1 MFNTLGNFSAVY
13 FTLAAVLFILI
24 LFEKHFIRLED
35 KIKENK
41 KLKKKSSSPRSR
53 AVKPVYKSNT
63 KINSVRK
70 NGAAATV
77 RRIPNNAA

>member
-35 KIKENK
+35 KIKSDRA
-41 KLKKKSSSPRSR
+41 KKKNVSAPVKTVK
-53 AVKPVYKSNT
+53 AVH
-63 KINSVRK
+63 K
-70 NGAAATV
+70 NNVNNAKRTGSTATV
-77 RRIPNNAA
+77 RRIPDHAA

>member
-35 KIKENK
+35 KIKSNRAK
-41 KLKKKSSSPRSR
+41 RKNTSVPGK
-53 AVKPVYKSNT
+53 AVKPAYKN
-63 KINSVRK
+63 NVNNVRK
-70 NGAAATV
+70 NRNMATV
-77 RRIPNNAA
+77 RKIPNNAA

>member
-24 LFEKHFIRLED
+24 LFEKHFIKLED
-35 KIKENK
+35 KIKANK
-41 KLKKKSSSPRSR
+41 SKKNNTSTCTKG
-53 AVKPVYKSNT
+53 VKPVQRN
-63 KINSVRK
+63 NAENVRK
-70 NGAAATV
+70 CTSTAKV

>member
-13 FTLAAVLFILI
+13 FTLAAVLFVLI

-35 KIKENK
+35 RIRA
-41 KLKKKSSSPRSR
+41 KKKQANKTMKTNSSK
-53 AVKPVYKSNT
+53 KPVQKSVSRSAQ
-63 KINSVRK
+63 KNSRNKVV
-70 NGAAATV
+70 TV